1 MSVYQGVPASALDQR
16 SEQQYGQ
23 LLGPYASETVSAN
36 QEDAVTANSLDRAP
50 NRGNASPQ
58 GHSFAVADTK
68 LCSRVSSPKPI
79 SLNAVKIA
87 AVVRT

>member
-1 MSVYQGVPASALDQR
+1 MY
-16 SEQQYGQ
+16 
-23 LLGPYASETVSAN
+23 
-36 QEDAVTANSLDRAP
+36 SLDRAP

-68 LCSRVSSPKPI
+68 LCSRVSRPKLF

-87 AVVRT
+87 VLVRI